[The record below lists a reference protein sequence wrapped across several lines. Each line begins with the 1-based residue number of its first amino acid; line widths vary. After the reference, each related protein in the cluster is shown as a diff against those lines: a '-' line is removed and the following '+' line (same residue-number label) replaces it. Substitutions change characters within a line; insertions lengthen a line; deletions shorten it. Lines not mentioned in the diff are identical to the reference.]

1 MKICT
6 VILLQKYTSFDTAMY
21 FINNRLVVVGRFS
34 ATSALTA
41 ISGELVAL
49 RVE

>member
-1 MKICT
+1 M
-6 VILLQKYTSFDTAMY
+6 VILLQKYTSFVIAMY
-21 FINNRLVVVGRFS
+21 FVNNKLVAMGRFS
-34 ATSALTA
+34 VTSALTA